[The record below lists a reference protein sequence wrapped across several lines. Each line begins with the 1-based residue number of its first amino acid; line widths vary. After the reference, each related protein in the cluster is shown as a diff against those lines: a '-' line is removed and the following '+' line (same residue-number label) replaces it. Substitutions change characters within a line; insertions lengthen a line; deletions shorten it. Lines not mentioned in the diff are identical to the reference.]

1 MSSPGRHPVGTQSAS
16 AVTAGIRPGDI
27 TGLVL
32 AGGRG
37 TRMGGADKGLQLHQG
52 MPLAL
57 HALHRLQPQV
67 GRTMLNAN
75 RNLAAYEAMG
85 VPVWPDSVGTKLGMA
100 STASTAGTAEDY
112 PGPLAGLMAG
122 LQHCDTPWLVTVPC
136 DTPHFPEDLVVRLA
150 AAAAEAAVPVALAAT
165 REGDELRA
173 QPVFALVRADLLD
186 SLVAY
191 MDRGGRKVLPWL
203 QQHGAVEV
211 PFDDAQAF
219 FNANTAAELQ
229 QLQRR

>member
-1 MSSPGRHPVGTQSAS
+1 M
-16 AVTAGIRPGDI
+16 TAGIRPEDI
-27 TGLVL
+27 SGLVL

-57 HALHRLQPQV
+57 HALRRLQPQV

-85 VPVWPDSVGTKLGMA
+85 VPVWPDSVGTKLGRA
-100 STASTAGTAEDY
+100 STASTAGPAGTVGTAEDY

-136 DTPHFPEDLVVRLA
+136 DTPHFPEDLVMRLA
-150 AAAAEAAVPVALAAT
+150 AAAAEATVPVALAAT
-165 REGDELRA
+165 REDGELRA

-203 QQHGAVEV
+203 RQHGAVEV